1 MGLLCFRNGSIVRDV
16 FKRTEANNNWNFFSE
31 LLEST
36 PRGNFGNMGMT
47 WWLKENNIDEIKV
60 NGYAK
65 STALHFLSKEII
77 PNVKGT
83 LRWNKTNS
91 SASRESA
98 KGVTKFSSPQTEV
111 RALVEGQM
119 LHRKAVASDMGFTFG
134 ENTRILATGGA
145 SANKAILQVMSDVF
159 NAPVYIQVR

>member
-1 MGLLCFRNGSIVRDV
+1 M
-16 FKRTEANNNWNFFSE
+16 
-31 LLEST
+31 
-36 PRGNFGNMGMT
+36 
-47 WWLKENNIDEIKV
+47 
-60 NGYAK
+60 
-65 STALHFLSKEII
+65 
-77 PNVKGT
+77 
-83 LRWNKTNS
+83 RWNKTNS

-159 NAPVYIQVR
+159 NAPVYIQVSKINLK